1 MAPGDLGQ
9 DLLVVEDSCL
19 LADLEGRELAE
30 VDNSGLE
37 QEESLIQAEECLIQA
52 DESCLQMVGS
62 CWKLVELN
70 CHGLVEG
77 MVGKEGRLVLVGHL
91 DVVVGRLRVVED
103 KE

>member
-9 DLLVVEDSCL
+9 DLLVVGGSCL
-19 LADLEGRELAE
+19 LADLEGREPAE

-37 QEESLIQAEECLIQA
+37 QEESLIQA
-52 DESCLQMVGS
+52 DDSCLQMVGS

-70 CHGLVEG
+70 CHGLLEG
-77 MVGKEGRLVLVGHL
+77 RVGKEGRLVLVGHL